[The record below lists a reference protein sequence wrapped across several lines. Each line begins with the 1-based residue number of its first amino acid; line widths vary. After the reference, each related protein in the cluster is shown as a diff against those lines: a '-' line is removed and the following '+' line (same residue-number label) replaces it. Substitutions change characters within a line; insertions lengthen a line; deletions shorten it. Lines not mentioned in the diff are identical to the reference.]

1 MSEATLYASQE
12 EMLAEQSFAGRP
24 LPDLIAEL
32 QALYLEDERPWVIG
46 FSGGKDS
53 TAVLS
58 LIYTAI
64 EKLQPHERHK
74 HVYVICSDTL
84 VETPVVVD
92 LITTTLDL
100 INAQAE
106 EKGLP
111 FSAHKVVPKANETF
125 WVNLLG
131 KGYPAPTQNFRW
143 CTERMKIDPVS
154 SFILDKVT
162 RHGEVIVVLGARSQ
176 ESASRAQVIAKH
188 KVDGSLLSKHSSLP
202 GAYTYMPIEDWTFD
216 EVWMYL
222 LGAPTPW
229 GGTHHQLFS
238 LYKDSSAGECPI
250 VIDTKTPS
258 CGNSRFGCWTCTV
271 VTKDRAMEGLIESGE
286 LWMKRL
292 KSFRDLL
299 YRTTKPHNKAMYRN
313 HKRRTGKVQYAR
325 GQIDDDSTTEKKVIP
340 GPYWMFYRQA
350 WLKKILEI
358 QKNLNDDG
366 NPIRLIHEDELKHI
380 RREWLNDP
388 NEPDALDTLP
398 ALYASVYGY
407 KLEWMQ
413 DSAGVLSQQDSSA
426 LRDACQQ
433 HGTPVELAVKLLQL
447 EQSLDGLS
455 KRHGVF
461 KRMDTLLNQ
470 DWGDLDS
477 LRSKKQDASMTLPT
491 MHTVKSEMQDMFQEN
506 TTYLGKTR
514 NAKSVYDELLTG
526 LEIQYAELDQ

>member
-1 MSEATLYASQE
+1 MSEATLYASQD

-24 LPDLIAEL
+24 LPDLIMEL
-32 QALYLEDERPWVIG
+32 QHLYLEDERPWVIG

-58 LIYTAI
+58 LVYTAI
-64 EKLQPHERHK
+64 AKLQPEERHK
-74 HVYVICSDTL
+74 HVYVVCSDTL

-92 LITTTLDL
+92 LITSVLGK
-100 INAQAE
+100 INNSAKQQ
-106 EKGLP
+106 GLP
-111 FSAHKVVPKANETF
+111 FSAHQVVPKANDTF

-162 RHGEVIVVLGARSQ
+162 RHGEVIVILGARSQ

-222 LGAPTPW
+222 LGAPSPW
-229 GGTHHQLFS
+229 GGTHHKLFS
-238 LYKDSSAGECPI
+238 LYKDSSAGECPV

-271 VTKDRAMEGLIESGE
+271 VTKDRAMEGLIDSGE

-292 KSFRDLL
+292 KSFRDML
-299 YRTTKPHNKAMYRN
+299 YRTTRPHNKAKYRN

-325 GQIDDDSTTEKKVIP
+325 GQIDDDSTVEKKVIP
-340 GPYWMFYRQA
+340 GPYWIAYRQA
-350 WLKKILEI
+350 WLKKLLEI
-358 QKNLNDDG
+358 QKNLNDGG
-366 NPIRLIHEDELKHI
+366 NPICLIQEDELKHI
-380 RREWLNDP
+380 RLEWLNDP
-388 NEPDALDTLP
+388 NEPDALDALP
-398 ALYASVYGY
+398 AIYASVYGY

-413 DSAGVLSQQDSSA
+413 DSAGVLSQQDAAALNSA
-426 LRDACQQ
+426 CME
-433 HGTPVELAVKLLQL
+433 HGTPVDLAVKLLQL

-461 KRMDTLLNQ
+461 KRIDSLLNQ
-470 DWGDLDS
+470 DWGDLHT
-477 LRSKKQDASMTLPT
+477 LHTKKQDASMALQG
-491 MHTVKSEMQDMFQEN
+491 MQAAKGKMQGIFQEDN
-506 TTYLGKTR
+506 GYQMKTR
-514 NAKSVYDELLTG
+514 NAKSVYDELLAG
-526 LEIQYAELDQ
+526 LELQYAELGK

>member
-1 MSEATLYASQE
+1 MSEATLFASQE
-12 EMLAEQSFAGRP
+12 EMLAEQSIAGRP
-24 LPDLIAEL
+24 LPDLLVEV
-32 QALYLEDERPWVIG
+32 QNLYLEDNRPWVIG

-64 EKLQPHERHK
+64 EKLPPAQRHK
-74 HVYVICSDTL
+74 HIYVVSSDTL
-84 VETPVVVD
+84 VETPIVVD
-92 LITTTLDL
+92 MVSSTLER
-100 INAQAE
+100 INNNAE
-106 EKGLP
+106 EQGLP
-111 FSAHKVVPKANETF
+111 FSGHQVTPEPDDTF

-131 KGYPAPTQNFRW
+131 KGYPAPTQSFRW

-162 RHGEVIVVLGARSQ
+162 RHGEVVVVLGARSQ

-229 GGTHHQLFS
+229 GGTHHQLFD
-238 LYKDSSAGECPI
+238 LYKDSNAGECPI

-292 KSFRDLL
+292 KAFRDLL
-299 YRTTKPHNKAMYRN
+299 YRTTLPHNKSKYRN

-325 GQIDDDSTTEKKVIP
+325 GQIDDDSTVEKKVIP
-340 GPYWMFYRQA
+340 GPYWMAYRQA
-350 WLKKILEI
+350 WLKKLLEI
-358 QKNLNDDG
+358 QKNLNDNK

-388 NEPDALDTLP
+388 NEPDALDAMP
-398 ALYASVYGY
+398 AIYASVYGY
-407 KLEWMQ
+407 KLDWMQ
-413 DSAGVLSQQDSSA
+413 DSAGVLTQQDAEA
-426 LRDACQQ
+426 LNAACLE
-433 HGTPVELAVKLLQL
+433 HGAPVDLAVKLLQL

-461 KRMDTLLNQ
+461 KRIDALLNQ
-470 DWGDLDS
+470 DWGDLDT
-477 LRSKKQDASMTLPT
+477 LHAKKHEAAMTLNN
-491 MHTVKSEMQDMFQEN
+491 MGSAKSKATDLFQEN
-506 TTYLGKTR
+506 EKYQGKVR
-514 NAKSVYDELLTG
+514 NAKSVYDELLAA
-526 LEIQYAELDQ
+526 LEMQYEALN

>member
-1 MSEATLYASQE
+1 MSEATLFASQD

-24 LPDLIAEL
+24 LPDLITEL
-32 QALYLEDERPWVIG
+32 QRLYLEDERPWVIG

-53 TAVLS
+53 TVVLS

-64 EKLQPHERHK
+64 DKLPAHERHK
-74 HVYVICSDTL
+74 HVYVVSSDTL

-92 LITTTLDL
+92 LISSTLDQ
-100 INAQAE
+100 INTRAK

-111 FSAHKVVPKANETF
+111 FSAHKVVPKANDTF

-131 KGYPAPTQNFRW
+131 KGYPAPTQSFRW

-162 RHGEVIVVLGARSQ
+162 RHGEVVVILGARSQ

-222 LGAPTPW
+222 LGAPAPW
-229 GGTHHQLFS
+229 GGTHHQLFD
-238 LYKDSSAGECPI
+238 LYKDSNAGECPV

-286 LWMKRL
+286 IWMKRL
-292 KSFRDLL
+292 KAFRDLL
-299 YRTTKPHNKAMYRN
+299 YRTTLPHNKTKYRN
-313 HKRRTGKVQYAR
+313 HKRRTGKVHYAR
-325 GQIDDDSTTEKKVIP
+325 GHITDDSNIEKKHIP
-340 GPYWMFYRQA
+340 GPYWMAYRQA
-350 WLKKILEI
+350 WLKKLLEI
-358 QKNLNDDG
+358 QKNLNDSG
-366 NPIRLIHEDELKHI
+366 NLIHLIHEDELKHI
-380 RREWLNDP
+380 RLEWLNDP
-388 NEPDALDTLP
+388 NEPDALDALP
-398 ALYASVYGY
+398 AIYASVYGH
-407 KLEWMQ
+407 KLDWMQ
-413 DSAGVLSQQDSSA
+413 DSAGVLTQQDAAALNSA
-426 LRDACQQ
+426 CLE
-433 HGTPVELAVKLLQL
+433 HGTPIDLAVKLLQL

-461 KRMDTLLNQ
+461 KRIDSLLNQ
-470 DWGDLDS
+470 DWGDLDT
-477 LRSKKQDASMTLPT
+477 LHTKKQDASMALEG
-491 MHTVKSEMQDMFQEN
+491 MQAAKGRMQDIFQEN
-506 TTYLGKTR
+506 TGYQGKTR
-514 NAKSVYDELLTG
+514 NAKSVYDELLAG
-526 LEIQYAELDQ
+526 LEIQYEELSK

>member
-1 MSEATLYASQE
+1 MSEATLFATQD

-24 LPDLIAEL
+24 LPDLINEL
-32 QALYLEDERPWVIG
+32 QTLYLEDERPWVIG

-58 LIYTAI
+58 LIYTAV
-64 EKLQPHERHK
+64 EKLPPQERHK
-74 HVYVICSDTL
+74 HVYVVSSDTL

-92 LITTTLDL
+92 LISSTLEH
-100 INAQAE
+100 INQRAK
-106 EKGLP
+106 EKELP
-111 FSAHKVVPKANETF
+111 FSAHQVVPKANDTF

-131 KGYPAPTQNFRW
+131 KGYPAPTQSFRW

-162 RHGEVIVVLGARSQ
+162 RHGEVIVILGARSQ

-202 GAYTYMPIEDWTFD
+202 GAYTYMPIEDWSFD

-222 LGAPTPW
+222 LGAPAPW
-229 GGTHHQLFS
+229 GGTHHKLFS
-238 LYKDSSAGECPI
+238 LYKDSNAGECPV

-299 YRTTKPHNKAMYRN
+299 YRTTRPHNKTKYRN

-325 GQIDDDSTTEKKVIP
+325 GQINDDSTVEKKVIP
-340 GPYWMFYRQA
+340 GPYWMTYRQA
-350 WLKKILEI
+350 WLKKLLEI
-358 QKNLNDDG
+358 QKNLNDGG

-380 RREWLNDP
+380 RLEWLNDP

-398 ALYASVYGY
+398 SIYSSVYGY

-413 DSAGVLSQQDSSA
+413 DSAGIMTQQDAMA
-426 LRDACQQ
+426 LRSACLE
-433 HGTPVELAVKLLQL
+433 HDTPIELAIKLLQL

-461 KRMDTLLNQ
+461 KRIDALLNQ
-470 DWGDLDS
+470 DWGNLVS
-477 LRSKKQDASMTLPT
+477 LHSKKQDASMALES
-491 MHTVKSEMQDMFQEN
+491 MHDAKSKMQDMFQEN
-506 TTYLGKTR
+506 TSYQGKAR
-514 NAKSVYDELLTG
+514 NAKSVYDELLAG
-526 LEIQYAELDQ
+526 LEIQYKELDL